1 MCVVRRMFG
10 AQVCSV
16 VRWLF
21 GSGFVG
27 LLVVL
32 IVPLFLSFLAM
43 PGLCCFLRLTPNM
56 NIHTSYNESDVTMR
70 AGCVF
75 PFWLCN
81 LDDHELTAPPQRTVG
96 LGSESIRNMRQP
108 NA

>member
-1 MCVVRRMFG
+1 MCVVCRMFG

-21 GSGFVG
+21 GCGLVG

-43 PGLCCFLRLTPNM
+43 PGLCCILR
-56 NIHTSYNESDVTMR
+56 VTH
-70 AGCVF
+70 GFDIV
-75 PFWLCN
+75 L
-81 LDDHELTAPPQRTVG
+81 LG
-96 LGSESIRNMRQP
+96 LGNRTIGIDWQRYRHERHKT
-108 NA
+108 